1 MLFDHVRS
9 SVLENPKLV
18 KMTDLTNTL
27 LSFMQDLGA
36 KEIKESTKT
45 HFRRKLE
52 SEFGGLLHFED
63 LLDNNRLFIIPENLS
78 KLQLAKEVAQLS
90 QEQQCTSELSK
101 IENIQRVVQDIR
113 REIRS
118 NEHKMSWPPQPSEL
132 TKSAIKFPDEVRAF
146 LYTLLTGNTASS
158 LEPFQPRVQ
167 RLMNSIG
174 QDMVFTVSGG
184 QQKPPK
190 HILLPYAVKSLTNN
204 VELI

>member
-78 KLQLAKEVAQLS
+78 KLQLAKAVAQLS

-101 IENIQRVVQDIR
+101 IENIQRVAL
-113 REIRS
+113 S
-118 NEHKMSWPPQPSEL
+118 LSEL
-132 TKSAIKFPDEVRAF
+132 TESAIQFPDEVRAF
-146 LYTLLTGNTASS
+146 LC
-158 LEPFQPRVQ
+158 
-167 RLMNSIG
+167 
-174 QDMVFTVSGG
+174 
-184 QQKPPK
+184 K
-190 HILLPYAVKSLTNN
+190 
-204 VELI
+204 